1 MEDIKISGMWNI
13 ENRQYKG
20 ELYILKNKKMTR
32 LLLQYVDTTNPFI
45 NEDTFPENIDL
56 IYGTSFIDNIP
67 MTLLDC
73 VTLRKNSNWNS
84 GKISILI
91 DCKFYIYGLLFKN
104 VANVKLNK
112 IRVRLTNTMEWSG
125 LNGFSSNF
133 KK

>member
-91 DCKFYIYGLLFKN
+91 DCKFYMDYYLKMLQ
-104 VANVKLNK
+104 
-112 IRVRLTNTMEWSG
+112 M
-125 LNGFSSNF
+125 
-133 KK
+133 

>member
-112 IRVRLTNTMEWSG
+112 IRVRLTNTIEWSG